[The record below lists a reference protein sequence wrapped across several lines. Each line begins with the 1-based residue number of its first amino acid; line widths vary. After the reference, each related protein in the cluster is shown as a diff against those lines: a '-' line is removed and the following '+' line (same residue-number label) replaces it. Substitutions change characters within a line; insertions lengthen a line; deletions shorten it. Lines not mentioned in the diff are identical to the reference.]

1 MFYCITRRSGTV
13 VGHFGFTPIGLAN
26 ESLLDIAQSLLSAT
40 QTTPLIS
47 FWRESI
53 SSIPTELCELEGGV
67 KVRL

>member
-1 MFYCITRRSGTV
+1 MVERV
-13 VGHFGFTPIGLAN
+13 GFTTIGLAN
-26 ESLLDIAQSLLSAT
+26 ESLLGIAQSLLCAT

-47 FWRESI
+47 FWKEFI